1 MRHFYQIQ
9 KERALYTCRKQRVY
23 KINKKIKENMLHM
36 KLVRKKQNK
45 YWRRAKKWIIK
56 IIMIKENLSEKKKSL
71 IKKKQIRRIMKD

>member
-45 YWRRAKKWIIK
+45 YWRRAK
-56 IIMIKENLSEKKKSL
+56 IMNHKNYYDKRKFEWKEEEF
-71 IKKKQIRRIMKD
+71 D